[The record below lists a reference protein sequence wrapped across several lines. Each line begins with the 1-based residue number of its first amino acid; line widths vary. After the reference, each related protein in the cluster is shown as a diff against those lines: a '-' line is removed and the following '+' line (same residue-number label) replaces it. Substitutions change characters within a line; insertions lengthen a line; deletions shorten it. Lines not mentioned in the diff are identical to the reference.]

1 MQGHFEE
8 FAPKI
13 AVVGVGGAGGN
24 AVNNMIARGLSGVEF
39 LVANTDAQ
47 HLATCLTDNRL
58 QLGAALTRGLGCGAN
73 PEQGRL
79 AAEESVEE
87 LLERIGHCH
96 MVFITA
102 GMGGGTGTGAAPVV
116 ADACLRAGLLTVG
129 VLTKP
134 FSFEGTH
141 RMRLALE
148 GVRQMEAAVDTLL
161 TVPNQNLFKLVG
173 PQTPLAEAFQLA
185 DDVLLAGVRSVTD
198 LMVAPG
204 LINLDF
210 ADVRAVMSN
219 MGNAIMGTGVAEG
232 EDRAL
237 AAAEDAL
244 SNPLLGDLSVAT
256 AKGVLVNIAGGADMT
271 LYEVDQAATRI
282 TEAINEEHANVI
294 FGSCYDKSL
303 EGKLRVSLVATG
315 IEVAS
320 SSG

>member
-1 MQGHFEE
+1 
-8 FAPKI
+8 
-13 AVVGVGGAGGN
+13 
-24 AVNNMIARGLSGVEF
+24 
-39 LVANTDAQ
+39 
-47 HLATCLTDNRL
+47 
-58 QLGAALTRGLGCGAN
+58 
-73 PEQGRL
+73 
-79 AAEESVEE
+79 
-87 LLERIGHCH
+87 
-96 MVFITA
+96 
-102 GMGGGTGTGAAPVV
+102 
-116 ADACLRAGLLTVG
+116 
-129 VLTKP
+129 
-134 FSFEGTH
+134 
-141 RMRLALE
+141 
-148 GVRQMEAAVDTLL
+148 
-161 TVPNQNLFKLVG
+161 
-173 PQTPLAEAFQLA
+173 
-185 DDVLLAGVRSVTD
+185 
-198 LMVAPG
+198 MVAPG